1 MSAPRLL
8 MRVPGDFAIET
19 RMRITPQLREH
30 GGLLVWKNANRFLR
44 LEKTSGPHA
53 FRGDVRF
60 ERHVGRSFNLRGRG
74 GGLRNVRE
82 LFLRLE
88 RRGNQFSSFASSDG
102 IQWKSCGQT
111 NVGMGEATD
120 VGLHALCPGNI
131 PPTLTRFDY
140 FRVFKRKSEV
150 AEYRPVIFEQTG
162 QISDEERERRDADR
176 RERAMR
182 DMF

>member
-8 MRVPGDFAIET
+8 MEVVGDFAIET
-19 RMRITPQLREH
+19 RMRISPELKEH
-30 GGLLVWKNANRFLR
+30 GGLLVWKNPNQFLR

-74 GGLRNVRE
+74 SGLRDVRE
-82 LFLRLE
+82 LFLRME
-88 RRGNQFSSFASSDG
+88 RRGNQFSAFASSDS

-111 NVGMGEATD
+111 NVGMGKSVH
-120 VGLHALCPGNI
+120 VGLHSLCPGNI
-131 PPTLTRFDY
+131 PPTLTRFDF

-150 AEYRPVIFEQTG
+150 SEYRPLSAGPHG
-162 QISDEERERRDADR
+162 QQSDAEHERQIADQRR
-176 RERAMR
+176 RAMR
-182 DMF
+182 DTF